1 MKVGKKELQKRSF
14 PNSYLN
20 CNYQR
25 DKGLMITL
33 SLGEIC
39 EKVGMRHH
47 LLFGLSADQE
57 REKYDWFKRKIP
69 FVLSRAMEEKG
80 LGNHFFVSD
89 PASKRKSGRD
99 SLEI

>member
-1 MKVGKKELQKRSF
+1 M
-14 PNSYLN
+14 
-20 CNYQR
+20 
-25 DKGLMITL
+25 GL
-33 SLGEIC
+33 IC

-80 LGNHFFVSD
+80 WETI
-89 PASKRKSGRD
+89 
-99 SLEI
+99 SLSQTRRARESLVETA

>member
-69 FVLSRAMEEKG
+69 FVLSRAMEEK
-80 LGNHFFVSD
+80 D
-89 PASKRKSGRD
+89 WETI
-99 SLEI
+99 SLSQTRRARESLVETA